1 MNMRNFSGS
10 SNKFSKNK
18 SDKDNI
24 ERNPLK
30 LLQRAVNNKILVR
43 LKDGHEYSG
52 RLVETDAYMNLV
64 LTEAEELEEGDAIA
78 RYGEVFIRGNNIL
91 FIKPDLTALGEGE
104 Y

>member
-1 MNMRNFSGS
+1 M
-10 SNKFSKNK
+10 KNRANN
-18 SDKDNI
+18 SDKL

-30 LLQRAVNNKILVR
+30 ILQRSVNNMILVR

-52 RLVETDAYMNLV
+52 RLIETDAYMNLV
-64 LTEAEELEEGDAIA
+64 ITEAEEMENGEAIA

-91 FIKPDLTALGEGE
+91 YIKPDLTALGKEE